1 MHGAS
6 SPQRGGVGPGPAGT
20 ADLPAPEPPPSP
32 RLPASP
38 SPPARAALALIRGYK
53 AFVSPLLPPSC
64 RFEPSCSAYGHEAIA
79 KYGIIRG
86 GRLAVWR
93 ILRCNPFG
101 RGGYDPVP

>member
-1 MHGAS
+1 MAWLVL
-6 SPQRGGVGPGPAGT
+6 R
-20 ADLPAPEPPPSP
+20 
-32 RLPASP
+32 
-38 SPPARAALALIRGYK
+38 LIRFYQR
-53 AFVSPLLPPSC
+53 FVSPALPPAC
-64 RFEPSCSAYGHEAIA
+64 RFVPSCSEYGYEAVA